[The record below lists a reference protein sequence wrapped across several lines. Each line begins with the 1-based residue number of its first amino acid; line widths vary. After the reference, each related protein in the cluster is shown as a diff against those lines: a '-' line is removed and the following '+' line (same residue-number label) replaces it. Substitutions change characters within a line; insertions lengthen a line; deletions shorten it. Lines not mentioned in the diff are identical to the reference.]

1 MEDDMQRFANLL
13 ADLITKYIDRLDLDS
28 LPDPPPRPTAKDAVG
43 VFFMHRYFFPCC
55 SYKPLRNGGV
65 K

>member
-28 LPDPPPRPTAKDAVG
+28 LPDPPPRPTANDAVG
-43 VFFMHRYFFPCC
+43 VFLCIDIFSLVAAINY
-55 SYKPLRNGGV
+55 
-65 K
+65 